1 MEVKV
6 NYFGMIAEWKSGNRE
21 QLNVPENATL
31 KEFRDILVNN
41 CKELSGISYSIAINN
56 QMADEDVL
64 LQPNDDISV
73 FPPFAGG

>member
-1 MEVKV
+1 MVVKV

-31 KEFRDILVNN
+31 KEFQDILVNN
-41 CKELSGISYSIAINN
+41 CPELSGISYSIAINN
-56 QMADEDVL
+56 HMAKENVI
-64 LQPNDDISV
+64 LQPYDDISV